1 MAEVLSMNETPADQP
16 SLNSDEQ
23 DSLAVAESLEGEQQ
37 QLLAGKFENPKALEQ
52 AYLELQS
59 KLGASRN
66 EPETS
71 EEGEQE
77 EAPEEVLENQEEQEE
92 SSKEVLSEQ
101 QAEQL
106 FKMVGGKQAYKTMV
120 NWAGESLSKEEVKM
134 YDSVMADGNPN
145 SIFFAVQALYG
156 KYTDAVGKEGQ
167 LLTGKGSNQKEDS
180 FRSQQELVQAM
191 NDPRYDR
198 DPAFRADIMR
208 KLENS
213 DIGTLTKTTL

>member
-66 EPETS
+66 ESETS

-106 FKMVGGKQAYKTMV
+106 FKMVGGQQAYKTMV

-167 LLTGKGSNQKEDS
+167 LLTGKSSNQKEAS

-213 DIGTLTKTTL
+213 DIAF